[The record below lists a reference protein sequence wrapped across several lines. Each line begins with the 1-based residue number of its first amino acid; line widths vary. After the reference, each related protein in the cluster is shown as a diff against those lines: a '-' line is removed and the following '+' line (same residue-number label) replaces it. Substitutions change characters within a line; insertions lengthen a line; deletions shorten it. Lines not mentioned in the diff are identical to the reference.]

1 MEGEEEM
8 KKRYLRRI
16 LAMILSVLMIIGTVP
31 TSVFAEGITK
41 DAENKD
47 ETELVQNSEESVEK
61 KVQDDKTEPIEGNTS
76 GESDSKKQEEDNSAL
91 EESTPT
97 EPEETVEQPTKD
109 KTNDLENKT
118 ENEENEKTAEEN
130 KTENQPE
137 EEIKKETEA
146 TSDTTESVE
155 EKSSEE
161 LLEELPESVL
171 LSMNET
177 KYDSYDQ
184 FLAYYYLTYS
194 PLDYYVNSEELP
206 YQTYIKNS
214 DKEFKKELAAWRLAT
229 LDAGKTVEYSTKE
242 VEFYEVLIYDILYQ
256 EMAENT
262 ILKNSDTGI
271 KALQSS
277 LIKEFADLDYDI
289 ALDTKVTA
297 DNAGDLLNKMLKL
310 EEVQFLSGNVET
322 IQKGIEYTKN
332 VEEVL
337 RKLAMI
343 IQLQKSSEE
352 IGTILK
358 NLSQSATDERMK
370 KACEKVAN
378 IASGTMSDA
387 EILGI
392 FTGEIAAKE
401 LATYTLGKV
410 WDTLAN
416 SSYLGRFIKAG
427 QEVGKLTSN
436 ILFST
441 DEIVET
447 WYSMEQIVK
456 FDGVLKKELLYYQK
470 CFENNP
476 SEANAKLFNQ
486 AADMYLN
493 TVSVGVEYATKY
505 VEAVKGKG
513 VLGWIYKNLTHKDDY
528 NKVIEQLNS
537 IKNSVDQAIEFANN
551 KTYDFYLEDMQTV
564 VKIPWEKTG
573 CEITKEEIDKTT
585 SEMPEIVF
593 ELTDQNVKQ
602 NTTYSED
609 KLTYGDFTLNGGTLN
624 LDEKAL
630 TVYGDFYLE
639 SGKLDIHKGS
649 LNIKGNL
656 YMRGGTIDLNRGSIT
671 VEGNVYWY
679 NQDEKERYTSSSAS
693 LIMEDQVEVFDIRG
707 DLITYLNWSSGYNC
721 SAGTMKL
728 GGNWTNYNHERSI
741 SGSNTFKLELD
752 GTKDVTIDGSPS
764 IYVPNM
770 EVKNSDSRK
779 VNLQGTIAIGCVIG
793 DAKVVAKDTPSLRFG
808 SATGKIEVTGNMQ
821 TYGEVKVGKS
831 FVVHGDLYMREG
843 TLNLNGGNL
852 KVEGNAYLC
861 KQDSKGNYTSMAS
874 NSGDLI
880 MENKEDIL
888 DVRGNLIT
896 YFYHSSYFQC
906 SAGTLKL
913 GGNWT
918 NYENISGSGN
928 FKVEADETA
937 GINGVESIYVPN
949 LEVKSTDSKAVTLKG
964 TVGTGCV
971 IGDAKVV
978 AKDTPSLRFG
988 SATGKIEVTG
998 NMQTYGEVKVGKSF
1012 VVHGDLYMREGTLNL
1027 NGGNLKVEGNAYLCK
1042 QDSKG
1047 NYTSMASNS
1056 GDLIMENK
1064 EDILDVRGNLITYFY
1079 HSSYFQCSAGTL
1091 KLGGNWTNYE
1101 NISGSGNFKVEADE
1115 TAGINGVESIYVP
1128 NLEVKSTDS
1137 KAVTLKG
1144 TVETGCV
1151 IGDAK
1156 VVAKDTPYL
1165 RFGSATGKIEV
1176 TGNMWTY
1183 GEVKVGKSFVV
1194 HGDLHMKGGNLN
1206 LNGGN
1211 LTVEGNAYFCSQ
1223 DSKGNYTSMS
1233 DSAHLVME
1241 NKEDTLDVRGD
1252 LVTYFG
1258 YSGYFQC
1265 SAGTLKLGGNWT
1277 NYKYI
1282 SGSGSF
1288 KVEAD
1293 ETAGINGV
1301 ESIYVPN
1308 LKVKSTDSKAV
1319 TLKGK
1324 VNIDAL
1330 SDGDIRLATEGT
1342 PTINIGT
1349 VTGDLEIDG
1358 NAKLTVSKVTGNI
1371 TVGGNLYSTGFV
1383 MGAHTLNVGGN
1394 FYLNTSNTVIF
1405 GKSGSLNVQGDVWM
1419 SDGTLSLGGKTDISG
1434 TVYQS
1439 GGLINVNG
1447 GILKIAKDYRIQD
1460 TDNSTGELEWVKSYG
1475 RLKMTNKKDCVL
1487 VGGNFYNQSY
1497 YSSELSAGTLV
1508 ILGDFYQIGESGNF
1522 YPSGTHAVLL
1532 AGKKNQKVSFE
1543 ATGCKFN
1550 ILQLRRTSSYYL
1562 FEPDGCWSRLEQK
1575 VEVPE
1580 WVGYKEP
1587 EKLASGYCG
1596 SNLTWILTDDGV
1608 LKFSGEGNMRNY
1620 SSAKATSWYAYRD
1633 KIVSIELE
1641 PEITSIGEFA
1651 FSDLPKLKEIAS
1663 WDGIT
1668 SVGDY
1673 AFKNSTALENVV
1685 LPSKMKKLG
1694 GSAFY
1699 GCTELKSVSIPE
1711 GVYTVWGYT
1720 FKNCTSL
1727 KEVKLPST
1735 LVKIDEAAFYGC
1747 KSITKMKIPE
1757 SVSIIGIYCFKN
1769 CSNLSSVT
1777 LSDNMTQIREA
1788 AFYGTALKEIKIP
1801 DNVTVIG
1808 SYAFKNC
1815 IALEKVQFSK
1825 KLTKIDDSAFYA
1837 CQSLTSLVIPENV
1850 TTINSY
1856 AFRKCTG
1863 LQSVTFPQS
1872 LKTIGESA
1880 FYGCSD
1886 LKELK
1891 IPEGVEALGGYS
1903 FKGCVV
1909 AQTITLPSTL
1919 KNIGESAFYGCS
1931 QISEIII
1938 PENVETLGAYTFSQ
1952 CTELKTV
1959 KFAGNAPVIGAY
1971 AFARVT
1977 AKVSYPSGNTTWNKE
1992 KQQNYGGTLT
2002 WSEAK

>member
-821 TYGEVKVGKS
+821 TYG
-831 FVVHGDLYMREG
+831 
-843 TLNLNGGNL
+843 N
-852 KVEGNAYLC
+852 
-861 KQDSKGNYTSMAS
+861 
-874 NSGDLI
+874 
-880 MENKEDIL
+880 
-888 DVRGNLIT
+888 
-896 YFYHSSYFQC
+896 
-906 SAGTLKL
+906 
-913 GGNWT
+913 
-918 NYENISGSGN
+918 
-928 FKVEADETA
+928 
-937 GINGVESIYVPN
+937 
-949 LEVKSTDSKAVTLKG
+949 
-964 TVGTGCV
+964 
-971 IGDAKVV
+971 
-978 AKDTPSLRFG
+978 
-988 SATGKIEVTG
+988 
-998 NMQTYGEVKVGKSF
+998 VKVGKSF

>member
-61 KVQDDKTEPIEGNTS
+61 KVQDGKIEPIEGNTS
-76 GESDSKKQEEDNSAL
+76 GESDSKKQEDNSSL

-109 KTNDLENKT
+109 QTNDLENKT
-118 ENEENEKTAEEN
+118 ENEETTEEDKT
-130 KTENQPE
+130 KDQSE
-137 EEIKKETEA
+137 EEIKKEPEEKSETTEE

-161 LLEELPESVL
+161 LFEELPESVL

-436 ILFST
+436 VLFST

-609 KLTYGDFTLNGGTLN
+609 KLTYGDFTLNSGTLN

-707 DLITYLNWSSGYNC
+707 DLITYLNSSGNYSC

-764 IYVPNM
+764 IYVSNM

-793 DAKVVAKDTPSLRFG
+793 DAKVVAKDTP
-808 SATGKIEVTGNMQ
+808 
-821 TYGEVKVGKS
+821 
-831 FVVHGDLYMREG
+831 
-843 TLNLNGGNL
+843 
-852 KVEGNAYLC
+852 
-861 KQDSKGNYTSMAS
+861 
-874 NSGDLI
+874 
-880 MENKEDIL
+880 
-888 DVRGNLIT
+888 
-896 YFYHSSYFQC
+896 
-906 SAGTLKL
+906 
-913 GGNWT
+913 
-918 NYENISGSGN
+918 
-928 FKVEADETA
+928 
-937 GINGVESIYVPN
+937 
-949 LEVKSTDSKAVTLKG
+949 
-964 TVGTGCV
+964 
-971 IGDAKVV
+971 
-978 AKDTPSLRFG
+978 
-988 SATGKIEVTG
+988 
-998 NMQTYGEVKVGKSF
+998 
-1012 VVHGDLYMREGTLNL
+1012 
-1027 NGGNLKVEGNAYLCK
+1027 
-1042 QDSKG
+1042 
-1047 NYTSMASNS
+1047 
-1056 GDLIMENK
+1056 
-1064 EDILDVRGNLITYFY
+1064 
-1079 HSSYFQCSAGTL
+1079 
-1091 KLGGNWTNYE
+1091 
-1101 NISGSGNFKVEADE
+1101 
-1115 TAGINGVESIYVP
+1115 
-1128 NLEVKSTDS
+1128 
-1137 KAVTLKG
+1137 
-1144 TVETGCV
+1144 
-1151 IGDAK
+1151 
-1156 VVAKDTPYL
+1156 YL
-1165 RFGSATGKIEV
+1165 RFESATGKIEV

-1223 DSKGNYTSMS
+1223 DSKGNYTSMY
-1233 DSAHLVME
+1233 DSARLVME
-1241 NKEDTLDVRGD
+1241 NKEDMLDVRGD
-1252 LVTYFG
+1252 LVTYFS
-1258 YSGYFQC
+1258 YSSNFQC

-1277 NYKYI
+1277 NYNHERSISGSNTFKLELDGTEDVTIDGSPSIYVPNMEVKNSESRKINLQGTIAVGCVIGDAKVIAKDTPSLRFGSATGKIEVTGNMQTYGNVKVGKSLVVHGDLRMENGTLNLNGGNLTVEGNAYFCKQDSKGNYTSMHDSTYLVMENKEDMLNVRGDLVTYFWSSSRFQCSAGTLKLGKNWTNYENI

-1301 ESIYVPN
+1301 ESIYIPN
-1308 LKVKSTDSKAV
+1308 LKVKSTKSKAV

-1324 VNIDAL
+1324 VTIDAL

-1383 MGAHTLNVGGN
+1383 MGAHTLNVSGN
-1394 FYLNTSNTVIF
+1394 FYLDTSNTVIF
-1405 GKSGSLNVQGDVWM
+1405 GKSGSLNIKGDVWM

-1475 RLKMTNKKDCVL
+1475 KLKMANKKDCVL

-1608 LKFSGEGNMRNY
+1608 LKFSGEGSMRNY

-1747 KSITKMKIPE
+1747 KSITKMEIPE

-1815 IALEKVQFSK
+1815 SALEKVQFSK

-1903 FKGCVV
+1903 FKGCVGT
-1909 AQTITLPSTL
+1909 QTITLPSTL

-1959 KFAGNAPVIGAY
+1959 KFVGNAPVIGDY

-1977 AKVSYPSGNTTWNKE
+1977 AKVSYPSGNTTWSKE

>member
-8 KKRYLRRI
+8 RKRYLRRI
-16 LAMILSVLMIIGTVP
+16 LAMILSVLMVIGTVP
-31 TSVFAEGITK
+31 TSVFAEGITEN
-41 DAENKD
+41 AENKD
-47 ETELVQNSEESVEK
+47 ETEQVQNSKESVEK
-61 KVQDDKTEPIEGNTS
+61 KVQDDKTEPIDGNTS
-76 GESDSKKQEEDNSAL
+76 GESDSKEQEEDNSSL

-109 KTNDLENKT
+109 QTNDLENKT

-137 EEIKKETEA
+137 EEIKKETEE

-310 EEVQFLSGNVET
+310 EEVQFLSENVET

-392 FTGEIAAKE
+392 FTGELAAKE

-436 ILFST
+436 VLFST

-609 KLTYGDFTLNGGTLN
+609 KLTYGDFTLKNGTLN

-679 NQDEKERYTSSSAS
+679 NQDEKERYTPSSAE
-693 LIMEDQVEVFDIRG
+693 LIMEDQIEVFDIRG

-779 VNLQGTIAIGCVIG
+779 VNLQGTIALGCVIG
-793 DAKVVAKDTPSLRFG
+793 DAKVVAKDMPS
-808 SATGKIEVTGNMQ
+808 
-821 TYGEVKVGKS
+821 
-831 FVVHGDLYMREG
+831 
-843 TLNLNGGNL
+843 
-852 KVEGNAYLC
+852 
-861 KQDSKGNYTSMAS
+861 
-874 NSGDLI
+874 
-880 MENKEDIL
+880 
-888 DVRGNLIT
+888 
-896 YFYHSSYFQC
+896 
-906 SAGTLKL
+906 
-913 GGNWT
+913 
-918 NYENISGSGN
+918 
-928 FKVEADETA
+928 
-937 GINGVESIYVPN
+937 
-949 LEVKSTDSKAVTLKG
+949 
-964 TVGTGCV
+964 
-971 IGDAKVV
+971 
-978 AKDTPSLRFG
+978 
-988 SATGKIEVTG
+988 
-998 NMQTYGEVKVGKSF
+998 
-1012 VVHGDLYMREGTLNL
+1012 
-1027 NGGNLKVEGNAYLCK
+1027 
-1042 QDSKG
+1042 
-1047 NYTSMASNS
+1047 
-1056 GDLIMENK
+1056 
-1064 EDILDVRGNLITYFY
+1064 
-1079 HSSYFQCSAGTL
+1079 
-1091 KLGGNWTNYE
+1091 
-1101 NISGSGNFKVEADE
+1101 
-1115 TAGINGVESIYVP
+1115 
-1128 NLEVKSTDS
+1128 
-1137 KAVTLKG
+1137 
-1144 TVETGCV
+1144 
-1151 IGDAK
+1151 
-1156 VVAKDTPYL
+1156 L

-1194 HGDLHMKGGNLN
+1194 HGDLHMREGTLN

-1211 LTVEGNAYFCSQ
+1211 LTVEGNAYFCDQ
-1223 DSKGNYTSMS
+1223 DSKGNYTNMYT
-1233 DSAHLVME
+1233 DSYIVME
-1241 NKEDTLDVRGD
+1241 NENDVLDIRGN
-1252 LVTYFG
+1252 LVTFLKSSWSNLRG
-1258 YSGYFQC
+1258 
-1265 SAGTLKLGGNWT
+1265 SAGTLKLGGTWT
-1277 NYKYI
+1277 NYKERINASGTFKVEADETAGINGDGPIYI
-1282 SGSGSF
+1282 PNLKVKSTDSKAVTLKGKVGTGCVIGDAKVVAKDTPFLRFGSATGKIEVTGNMWTYGEVKVGKSFVVHGDLHMREGTLNLNGGNLTVEGNAYFCDQDSKGNYTNMYTDSYIVMENENDVLDIRGNLVTFLKSSWSNLRGSAGTLKLGGTWTNYKERINASGTF

-1308 LKVKSTDSKAV
+1308 LKVKSTKSKAV

-1324 VNIDAL
+1324 VTIDTL

-1405 GKSGSLNVQGDVWM
+1405 GKSGSLNIKGDVWM

-1475 RLKMTNKKDCVL
+1475 KLKMANKKDCVL

-1508 ILGDFYQIGESGNF
+1508 IMGDFYQIGESRNF

-1608 LKFSGEGNMRNY
+1608 LKFSGEGSMRNY

-1747 KSITKMKIPE
+1747 KSITKMEIPE
-1757 SVSIIGIYCFKN
+1757 RVSIIGIY
-1769 CSNLSSVT
+1769 
-1777 LSDNMTQIREA
+1777 
-1788 AFYGTALKEIKIP
+1788 
-1801 DNVTVIG
+1801 
-1808 SYAFKNC
+1808 
-1815 IALEKVQFSK
+1815 
-1825 KLTKIDDSAFYA
+1825 
-1837 CQSLTSLVIPENV
+1837 
-1850 TTINSY
+1850 
-1856 AFRKCTG
+1856 
-1863 LQSVTFPQS
+1863 
-1872 LKTIGESA
+1872 
-1880 FYGCSD
+1880 
-1886 LKELK
+1886 
-1891 IPEGVEALGGYS
+1891 
-1903 FKGCVV
+1903 
-1909 AQTITLPSTL
+1909 
-1919 KNIGESAFYGCS
+1919 
-1931 QISEIII
+1931 
-1938 PENVETLGAYTFSQ
+1938 
-1952 CTELKTV
+1952 
-1959 KFAGNAPVIGAY
+1959 
-1971 AFARVT
+1971 
-1977 AKVSYPSGNTTWNKE
+1977 
-1992 KQQNYGGTLT
+1992 
-2002 WSEAK
+2002 

>member
-779 VNLQGTIAIGCVIG
+779 VNLQGTIAI
-793 DAKVVAKDTPSLRFG
+793 
-808 SATGKIEVTGNMQ
+808 
-821 TYGEVKVGKS
+821 
-831 FVVHGDLYMREG
+831 
-843 TLNLNGGNL
+843 
-852 KVEGNAYLC
+852 
-861 KQDSKGNYTSMAS
+861 
-874 NSGDLI
+874 
-880 MENKEDIL
+880 
-888 DVRGNLIT
+888 
-896 YFYHSSYFQC
+896 
-906 SAGTLKL
+906 
-913 GGNWT
+913 
-918 NYENISGSGN
+918 
-928 FKVEADETA
+928 
-937 GINGVESIYVPN
+937 
-949 LEVKSTDSKAVTLKG
+949 
-964 TVGTGCV
+964 GCV